1 MQLAELRETEQALKN
16 QKSHLE
22 ESIQDLRN
30 VKLMLLSSIEL
41 TNYSAYSV
49 TTKRVQESTLKP
61 VKGPRFDFKSKLLTA
76 FSYFSRF

>member
-49 TTKRVQESTLKP
+49 TTKGV
-61 VKGPRFDFKSKLLTA
+61 
-76 FSYFSRF
+76 